1 MEKPDIVFQCKKCG
15 HLIFT
20 PNVIKLLKTDCPRC
34 GEEPYVNWILK
45 RRGDY
50 DLEYTS
56 EQYENLGFSNMVKI
70 FWGYHYVNYWDS
82 TYIYM
87 NKRDKLQ
94 KQYLYMVE
102 VEYTNTYKA

>member
-56 EQYENLGFSNMVKI
+56 E
-70 FWGYHYVNYWDS
+70 
-82 TYIYM
+82 
-87 NKRDKLQ
+87 
-94 KQYLYMVE
+94 
-102 VEYTNTYKA
+102 